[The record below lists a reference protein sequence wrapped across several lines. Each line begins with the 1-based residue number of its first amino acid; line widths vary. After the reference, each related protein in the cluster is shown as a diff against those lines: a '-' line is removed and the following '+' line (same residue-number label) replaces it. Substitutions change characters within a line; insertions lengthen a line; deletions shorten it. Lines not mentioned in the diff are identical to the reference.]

1 MVQSGQID
9 EKLIITPPVVKAT
22 GLQILVAGFLVII
35 ECTCFEILPLGS
47 FGFFVGQFGGVA
59 VHALLLVVSDLILRR
74 ASSLLGNPEVH
85 GREDPLY
92 GRGPATGT
100 LIALVVETP
109 LQECPH
115 IVVVFVRHRVI
126 PVLVPELEA
135 ERLEQ
140 EAKTVAELRLQI
152 VCIVE

>member
-9 EKLIITPPVVKAT
+9 EKLIITLPVVKAT
-22 GLQILVAGFLVII
+22 GLQILVAGFLVVI
-35 ECTCFEILPLGS
+35 EGPCFEILPLGF

-92 GRGPATGT
+92 GASTVGTGFQRILVDALDHVDSLATSFAT
-100 LIALVVETP
+100 RAIIDTP
-109 LQECPH
+109 
-115 IVVVFVRHRVI
+115 VFVYRHET
-126 PVLVPELEA
+126 L
-135 ERLEQ
+135 
-140 EAKTVAELRLQI
+140 
-152 VCIVE
+152 